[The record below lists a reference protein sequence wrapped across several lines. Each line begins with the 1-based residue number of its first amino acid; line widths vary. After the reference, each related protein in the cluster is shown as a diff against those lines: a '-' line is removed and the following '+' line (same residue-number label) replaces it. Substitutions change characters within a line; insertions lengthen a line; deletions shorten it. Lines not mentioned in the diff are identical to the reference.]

1 MREQKKQVLLPKLR
15 FPEFREAGEWE
26 KKELR
31 KVAAILNKK
40 AGSNKYRLMSI
51 TAGVGLVSQ
60 LEKFGR
66 EIAGAQYKNYLVIEK
81 NDFAYNKSA
90 TKEYPEGFI
99 GMYSGNEHG
108 AVPNSIFTCF
118 RVDANVV
125 FPRYLDYLFFG
136 NLHGKWLKKFITI
149 GARAHGS
156 LNIDDDDLLAL
167 PVPLPQGDHSLTE
180 QQKIADCLSSIDE
193 LVTLEAQK
201 LDTLKAHKKGLM
213 QQLFPAEGETL
224 PKLRFPEFRDA
235 GKWEEHELELLTTKV
250 GSGITPTGGDKNY
263 KAEGRPFIRSQN
275 IGWGKLILNNVAF
288 IDEETHQSS
297 NSTEI
302 KVSDILLNITGASI
316 GRSAIA
322 DSRIAGGNVNQHV
335 CIIRVKQDKLNPT
348 LLNHFLISERGQK
361 QIDSFQA
368 GGNRQGLNFAQ
379 IRSFL
384 VPLPPTEHEQRRIAD
399 CLTSLD
405 DLITAQT
412 QKLAALKAHKKGL
425 MQQLFPSLGGVDG
438 EAGRGGR
445 PVVDEAQG

>member
-1 MREQKKQVLLPKLR
+1 MSNKAEKRGLVPKLR

-26 KKELR
+26 MKELR

-40 AGSNKYRLMSI
+40 AGSNQYRLMSI

-99 GMYSGNEHG
+99 GMYSGNKPG

-118 RVDANVV
+118 RVDTSTVS
-125 FPRYLDYLFFG
+125 PKYLDYLFIG
-136 NLHGKWLKKFITI
+136 NLHGKWLKKFITV

-156 LNIDDDDLLAL
+156 LNINDNDLLAL
-167 PVPLPQGDHSLTE
+167 PVPFPKGDHLLLE
-180 QQKIADCLSSIDE
+180 QQKIADCLASLDE
-193 LVTLEAQK
+193 LITLEVQQ
-201 LDTLKAHKKGLM
+201 LDTLKTHKKRLM

-235 GKWEEHELELLTTKV
+235 GEWEEKSIQELIDSKIVIGHLDGNHGELYPRSDEFSEKGIPYITANDFAS
-250 GSGITPTGGDKNY
+250 GSVDFSKCKYLPEHRAKLFKKGIAKN
-263 KAEGRPFIRSQN
+263 G
-275 IGWGKLILNNVAF
+275 
-288 IDEETHQSS
+288 
-297 NSTEI
+297 
-302 KVSDILLNITGASI
+302 DILFAHNATVGPVAPLKTDLDFVILSTTATYYRCDNLRLINDFLQFELCCPFFVGQYTRVMKQSTRNQVPITTQ
-316 GRSAIA
+316 R
-322 DSRIAGGNVNQHV
+322 QF
-335 CIIRVKQDKLNPT
+335 KLVLP
-348 LLNHFLISERGQK
+348 ERK
-361 QIDSFQA
+361 
-368 GGNRQGLNFAQ
+368 
-379 IRSFL
+379 
-384 VPLPPTEHEQRRIAD
+384 EQRKIAD

-425 MQQLFPSLGGVDG
+425 MQQLFPVVNEVD
-438 EAGRGGR
+438 A
-445 PVVDEAQG
+445 